1 MYKVWVIA
9 RREYW
14 ALVSTKS
21 FWLGLALPPALAL
34 MTLVLAALGSVTDEI
49 EARRIVLIDPDGV
62 VSEFEKTA
70 RARGFEVL
78 REPAGGGASDA
89 RRAGWAARLR
99 QGELAAVVEVPPLA
113 LPEAPVTLYVDN
125 VAGSTARW
133 LGGAVETAAHHER
146 LKRAG
151 FTADQVALLTKPVA
165 VEVQR
170 LVGAG
175 AKQTAVTSDAGVIVP
190 FLTLLLIMMGVMSGA
205 VPLLQAVVEEKQQRI
220 SEVLLGALPASEL
233 MFGKLL
239 GTTAAGTTVLGVNVG
254 IGTLM
259 AARLD
264 LLQHVPLPMLLVA
277 MATSVVAM
285 LMYGSVFLA
294 LGAASSELKDAQG
307 LLMPVML
314 LFLAPLAAL
323 PLLTESPN
331 SWWSVGLS
339 LFPFTAPLAMPV
351 RLGVV
356 QSVPVWQVVTCF
368 ALSATATALT
378 LIGAGRVFRI
388 GMLAQGKL
396 PSLRELARWVIRG

>member
-21 FWLGLALPPALAL
+21 FWIGLVLPPALAAL
-34 MTLVLAALGSVTDEI
+34 TLLLAALGSATEEVET
-49 EARRIVLIDPDGV
+49 RRVVLVDPDGL
-62 VSEFEKTA
+62 VSGFEGA
-70 RARGFEVL
+70 AQARGFEVQ
-78 REPAGGGASDA
+78 REPDVAASDA
-89 RRAGWAARLR
+89 RRSRWAARLR
-99 QGELAAVVEVPPLA
+99 SGDLSAIVEVPPLA
-113 LPEAPVTLYVDN
+113 RGDAPVKLYVDN

-133 LGGAVETAAHHER
+133 LGGAIEVAWQHER

-151 FTADQVALLTKPVA
+151 FTAEQVAQITKPVA
-165 VEVQR
+165 VETQR
-170 LVGAG
+170 LVGPS
-175 AKQTAVTSDAGVIVP
+175 AKETAVTSDTGVIVP

-239 GTTAAGTTVLGVNVG
+239 GTTAAGATVLGVNVG
-254 IGTLM
+254 VGALT

-264 LLQHVPLPMLLVA
+264 LLHHLPLPLLLVA
-277 MATSVVAM
+277 MGTSVVAM

-323 PLLTESPN
+323 PLLTEAPN

-351 RLGVV
+351 RLGIV
-356 QSVPVWQVVTCF
+356 QSVPAWQVVTCF
-368 ALSATATALT
+368 VLSGATTALT
-378 LIGAGRVFRI
+378 LFAAGRVFRI

-396 PSLRELARWVIRG
+396 PSLGELARWVIKG

>member
-1 MYKVWVIA
+1 MYKVWIIA

-21 FWLGLALPPALAL
+21 FWLGLVLPPALAVL
-34 MTLVLAALGSVTDEI
+34 TLLLAALGSMTDEV
-49 EARRIVLIDPDGV
+49 ETRRVVLIDPDGL
-62 VSEFEKTA
+62 VSGFEKAA
-70 RARGFEVL
+70 RAHGFEVQ
-78 REPAGGGASDA
+78 REPRAGASDE
-89 RRAGWAARLR
+89 RRSRWATRLR
-99 QGELAAVVEVPPLA
+99 QGELSAVVEVPPRGRSD
-113 LPEAPVTLYVDN
+113 APVILYVDN
-125 VAGSTARW
+125 VAGSSARW
-133 LGGAVETAAHHER
+133 LGGAVEAAAQRER

-151 FTADQVALLTKPVA
+151 FTADQVAELTKPVA
-165 VEVQR
+165 VEIQR
-170 LVGAG
+170 LVGTS
-175 AKQTAVTSDAGVIVP
+175 AKQTAVTSDTGVIVP

-220 SEVLLGALPASEL
+220 SEVLLGALPPSQL

-254 IGTLM
+254 VGTLL

-264 LLQHVPLPMLLVA
+264 LLDHLPLAMLLVA

-351 RLGVV
+351 RLGIV
-356 QSVPVWQVVTCF
+356 QSVPTWQVVTCF
-368 ALSATATALT
+368 VLSGAATALT
-378 LIGAGRVFRI
+378 LLGAGRVFRI

-396 PSLRELARWVIRG
+396 PSLRELARWVIKG